1 MHVMQD
7 HKGSCI
13 IIRLPFYVDMQYGT
27 YSLWQDGGA
36 ACRPDCRLMR
46 SYDIQVDARAGAGWP
61 AAAAGS
67 AQPRGGGDAPLS
79 PSTSDRWSPPR
90 RRARG

>member
-1 MHVMQD
+1 MLFD
-7 HKGSCI
+7 
-13 IIRLPFYVDMQYGT
+13 T
-27 YSLWQDGGA
+27 YSLWQDGDA
-36 ACRPDCRLMR
+36 AFLPDHRLVR

-90 RRARG
+90 RPTRG